1 MKFISG
7 YSNGQVHKFNMQS
20 GLHRGHYGRDKKLA
34 HKGALRGV
42 ETDLCNQR
50 VITAGA
56 DDKLKFW
63 KFKSGLFLLILDT
76 VVDERL
82 IGF

>member
-1 MKFISG
+1 
-7 YSNGQVHKFNMQS
+7 MQS
-20 GLHRGHYGRDKKLA
+20 GIYRGHYGKEGRRA

-50 VITAGA
+50 VITVGA

-63 KFKSGLFLLILDT
+63 HFKDGMIFYWFLHYDDITNAIVLQSKD
-76 VVDERL
+76 
-82 IGF
+82 

>member
-1 MKFISG
+1 
-7 YSNGQVHKFNMQS
+7 MQS
-20 GLHRGHYGRDKKLA
+20 GIHRGHYGQDKKLA

-63 KFKSGLFLLILDT
+63 KFKAGLYFFDKSKLYIVESLNYLPTSHCDNY
-76 VVDERL
+76 L
-82 IGF
+82 